1 MYSITMKQKHH
12 WIFGI
17 IVVLGIILITG
28 CVEEGVTM
36 GEVIDK
42 WNEIVGIHNE
52 VGNSL
57 TGFGAAL
64 TGEPPSAGEGTDFNS
79 LKIGMRTFA
88 SYYRNQ
94 VDLSKTYLE
103 QADSKLDEESD
114 SINEFFGLVARLS
127 DPEAKKYGES
137 AANNLREYNSKAKTC
152 ISGTSTVI
160 ESMAT
165 EIGNMANSFET
176 KLEIYQPKVDAG
188 TFTEDEYA
196 NLLNE
201 YNDMGNKFATKM
213 TDLIKQLPS
222 ECKERDA
229 FFEKAEDA
237 INQLGAIQ

>member
-1 MYSITMKQKHH
+1 M
-12 WIFGI
+12 
-17 IVVLGIILITG
+17 
-28 CVEEGVTM
+28 
-36 GEVIDK
+36 
-42 WNEIVGIHNE
+42 VGIHNE
-52 VGNSL
+52 IGNSL

-64 TGEPPSAGEGTDFNS
+64 TGEPPSAGEENDFNS

-94 VDLSKTYLE
+94 VDLAKTYLK
-103 QADSKLDEESD
+103 QADSKLDEESN

-137 AANNLREYNSKAKTC
+137 AASNLREYSGKAKIC

-165 EIGNMANSFET
+165 EIGNIANSFET
-176 KLEIYQPKVDAG
+176 KLEIYQLKVDAG
-188 TFTEDEYA
+188 TFTEEEYT

-201 YNDMGNKFATKM
+201 FTDIVNKFATKITELM
-213 TDLIKQLPS
+213 KQLPT

-237 INQLGAIQ
+237 INQLGSIQ